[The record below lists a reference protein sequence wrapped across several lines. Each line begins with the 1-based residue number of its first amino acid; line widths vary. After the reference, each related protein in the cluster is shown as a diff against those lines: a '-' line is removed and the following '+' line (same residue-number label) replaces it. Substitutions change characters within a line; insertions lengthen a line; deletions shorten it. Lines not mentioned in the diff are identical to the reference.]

1 MSFFGIGG
9 GNRVKTAAKAP
20 APVKP
25 KAELPAK
32 QATGDLDANATKGLR
47 GWSAGVK
54 AAKTGPLAPLPWGG
68 WGGFLGG
75 LKDKYVQTYTQTFKE
90 KTAAFIAKNDMG
102 PEGNALLT
110 KIANDGKFAK
120 MDAQMNSLLGNVEAY
135 LEKGGRKDLA
145 LAMLKQIDN
154 PDTIKQANDNT
165 CAGATLQK
173 AVAIAHPAKYF
184 RMMTELAGTGTT
196 DTIGVTFTLSKESRK
211 DIKALDMPLGD
222 RASAFFQ
229 AAMMETANGDAKY
242 DFSEDKSIEKG
253 KHGAKDKEFKGVKF
267 EQAQDL
273 NAILT
278 NAPTVQPERLQGF
291 LQAAK
296 ERGQSREKAVAE
308 YVKRQAEKATEDKQP
323 GVFLAVHGKGNR
335 PGHMLLVRG
344 VDAQGNFRLT
354 DANGREK
361 LWSPEKLAQRV
372 LLDQDKD
379 VGNVTAMAATTTT
392 STATT
397 TTTTAPIRRR

>member
-9 GNRVKTAAKAP
+9 GSRVKAP
-20 APVKP
+20 AKTPTAAKP
-25 KAELPAK
+25 KAEPQAK
-32 QATGDLDANATKGLR
+32 QPTGDLDANATKGLR

-54 AAKTGPLAPLPWGG
+54 AAKTSPLSPLPWAG

-75 LKDKYVQTYTQTFKE
+75 LKDRYVQTYTQTFKE

-184 RMMTELAGTGTT
+184 RMMTQLAGTGTT
-196 DTIGVTFTLSKESRK
+196 NTLGVEFTLSRESRK

-253 KHGAKDKEFKGVKF
+253 KNGAKDKEFKGVKF
-267 EQAQDL
+267 EEAQDL
-273 NAILT
+273 NALLT
-278 NAPTVQPERLQGF
+278 NAPTVQPERLQSF
-291 LQAAK
+291 IKSAH
-296 ERGQSREKAVAE
+296 ERGQSREKSVAK
-308 YVKRQAEKATEDKQP
+308 YVKRQTEKAADDQQP
-323 GVFLAVHGKGNR
+323 GVFLAVHGKGNK

-344 VDAQGNFRLT
+344 VDADGNFRLT

-361 LWSPEKLAQRV
+361 TWSPEKLAQRV
-372 LLDQDKD
+372 MLDHDKN
-379 VGNVTAMAATTTT
+379 VGNDTVMAAT
-392 STATT
+392 STT